1 MALGRSSPR
10 AVVLA
15 GGGTGGHIFP
25 ALALA
30 EAIRRLDPETQVSF
44 MGTER
49 GLETRLVPAAGVPLD
64 LVPAAQIAGRSLGRK
79 ALGAG
84 VLLRG
89 VLRAHALLRARGAE
103 LVIGV
108 GGYASVP
115 AVAAAV
121 LARIPVALLEPNA
134 RPGRANRALARFAR
148 AIFVQFEDARAAL
161 PADRV
166 ELLGY
171 PVREIPKRAGPSSAG
186 TMRLLV
192 IGGSQGARSI
202 NAALC
207 ALLPRLELDGLRIA
221 HQTGAADLEA
231 VRAAYA
237 TAGVE
242 AELAAFFDDVPERL
256 ARADLVIARAGAAT
270 VAELCAAGVGSIL
283 VPYPHAADDHQLAN
297 ARELAR
303 AGACRLVEDRELTL
317 RLEPELRALLADPA
331 ARARLAAAAAARGR
345 PDAAAQIWAR
355 CRALARGAR

>member
-1 MALGRSSPR
+1 MEVGPR

-30 EAIRRLDPETQVSF
+30 EAIRRRDPETRVSF

-49 GLETRLVPAAGVPLD
+49 GLEARLVPSAGVALD
-64 LVPAAQIAGRSLGRK
+64 LVPAAQIAGRSPARKLLGG
-79 ALGAG
+79 L

-89 VLRAHALLRARGAE
+89 VLRARALLRARGAE

-115 AVAAAV
+115 AVAAAA

-148 AIFVQFEDARAAL
+148 AIFVQFEDARAAF
-161 PADRV
+161 PAARV
-166 ELLGY
+166 EALGY
-171 PVREIPKRAGPSSAG
+171 PVREIPKRAGSPAESG
-186 TMRLLV
+186 GVRLLV
-192 IGGSQGARSI
+192 LGGSQGARSL

-207 ALLPRLELDGLRIA
+207 ALLPRPELEGVSIA

-242 AELAAFFDDVPERL
+242 AEVAAFFDDVPERL
-256 ARADLVIARAGAAT
+256 ARADLLIARAGAAT
-270 VAELCAAGVGSIL
+270 AAELCAAGVAAIL

-297 ARELAR
+297 ARELER
-303 AGACRLVEDRELTL
+303 AGACRVVEDRELAT
-317 RLEPELRALLADPA
+317 RLEPELRALLGDAH
-331 ARARLAAAAAARGR
+331 ARARLAAGAAARGR
-345 PDAAAQIWAR
+345 PDAAERIWAR
-355 CRALARGAR
+355 CRALAGGAR

>member
-1 MALGRSSPR
+1 MALAPR

-30 EAIRRLDPETQVSF
+30 DAIHKLDPETRVSF

-64 LVPAAQIAGRSLGRK
+64 LVPAAQMAGRSLGRK
-79 ALGAG
+79 ALGAW

-89 VLRAHALLRARGAE
+89 ILRARALLRARGAE

-121 LARIPVALLEPNA
+121 LGRTPVVLLEPNA

-148 AIFVQFEDARAAL
+148 AIFVQFEDARARF
-161 PADRV
+161 PAARV

-171 PVREIPKRAGPSSAG
+171 PVREIPERVGAAGSGS
-186 TMRLLV
+186 TRLLV
-192 IGGSQGARSI
+192 LGGSQGARSL
-202 NAALC
+202 NQALC
-207 ALLPRLELDGLRIA
+207 ALLPRLELEGLAIT
-221 HQTGAADLEA
+221 HQTGAADLDA

-237 TAGVE
+237 SAGAL
-242 AELAAFFDDVPERL
+242 AEVAAFFDDVPERL

-270 VAELCAAGVGSIL
+270 AAELCAAGVAAIL

-297 ARELAR
+297 ARELER
-303 AGACRLVEDRELTL
+303 AGAARVVEDRELAA
-317 RLEPELRALLADPA
+317 RLEPELRALLSDPG
-331 ARARLAAAAAARGR
+331 ARARLASAAGARGR
-345 PDAAAQIWAR
+345 PDAARQIWLR
-355 CRALARGAR
+355 CRALAGGAQ